1 MIRQYLARRK
11 ARAIARR
18 NAMAYLDAR
27 RARREVE
34 QARREVE
41 QARRENR
48 RMRALIYQ

>member
-1 MIRQYLARRK
+1 MIKQYLARRK

-18 NAMAYLDAR
+18 NALAYLDAR

-34 QARREVE
+34 RTRSDD
-41 QARRENR
+41 ARRENR